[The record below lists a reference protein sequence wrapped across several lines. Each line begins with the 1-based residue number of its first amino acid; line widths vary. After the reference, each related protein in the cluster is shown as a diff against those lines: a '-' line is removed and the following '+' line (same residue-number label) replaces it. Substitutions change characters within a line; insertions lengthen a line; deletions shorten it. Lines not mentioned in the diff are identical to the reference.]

1 MAHLL
6 RHSMIF
12 PSFIPPRS
20 IRELRDF
27 TRRRERLLG
36 DANSER
42 NRVQKLREDGNV
54 KLGNE
59 LTDILGVSGQF
70 MLEALLKGEATPEQ
84 IAQWAQ
90 GRAKKKIRQII
101 AALQGHRMSAHH
113 RKLIDYCLDHL
124 RFLEEQIIQ
133 LDEDMATTMR
143 EAGLEPKWQLVQS
156 VPGVGP
162 ISGAKILAETGGDM
176 TAFPSMKQFSSW
188 AGVCPGNNRSAGK
201 SKSSHTTR
209 GNRWL
214 RSTLVE
220 CSWAASVKRDCLLKG
235 KFWRIVSK
243 TREQKKG
250 PALIAVAHTLLKLIY
265 QVFSTS
271 KPYQEHGM
279 PPLDERQQQRI
290 IRHHVRR
297 LGKLGIAVYSTQPA
311 ACAGIRRPPAALIL
325 HPATEP
331 CP

>member
-1 MAHLL
+1 
-6 RHSMIF
+6 
-12 PSFIPPRS
+12 
-20 IRELRDF
+20 
-27 TRRRERLLG
+27 
-36 DANSER
+36 
-42 NRVQKLREDGNV
+42 
-54 KLGNE
+54 
-59 LTDILGVSGQF
+59 
-70 MLEALLKGEATPEQ
+70 
-84 IAQWAQ
+84 
-90 GRAKKKIRQII
+90 
-101 AALQGHRMSAHH
+101 MSAHH

-162 ISGAKILAETGGDM
+162 ISGAKILAETGRDM

-220 CSWAASVKRDCLLKG
+220 CSWAASVKRDCLIKG

-279 PPLDERQQQRI
+279 PSP
-290 IRHHVRR
+290 
-297 LGKLGIAVYSTQPA
+297 G
-311 ACAGIRRPPAALIL
+311 
-325 HPATEP
+325 
-331 CP
+331 